1 MDRMT
6 ETLGTYLGGLI
17 RDRRRAQGLRL
28 VDLSRISGV
37 ALATLSDL
45 ENGTRDTRLSSYQ
58 RVFDALGLDEKALFP
73 QAGRFPQAR
82 PDATGGYD
90 LDEAL

>member
-1 MDRMT
+1 MT
-6 ETLGTYLGGLI
+6 ETLATRLGGLI
-17 RDRRRAQGLRL
+17 RDTRRAQGLRL
-28 VDLSRISGV
+28 VDLSRLSGV

-58 RVFDALGLDEKALFP
+58 RVFDALGLD
-73 QAGRFPQAR
+73 AGMLSGPPRQGGES
-82 PDATGGYD
+82 GGYD

>member
-1 MDRMT
+1 MT
-6 ETLGTYLGGLI
+6 GTLALRLGRLI
-17 RDRRRAQGLRL
+17 RETRRAQGLRL

-58 RVFDALGLDEKALFP
+58 RVFDALGIAADGLVPPPLP
-73 QAGRFPQAR
+73 R
-82 PDATGGYD
+82 DAATGYD